1 MLRVFEFWRDQVERK
16 VNVSSLFTKVY
27 LTKLLIAKEKRF
39 LLRKDF
45 LESGETKH
53 QRLLLSLCRLTQVIK
68 ACSAW
73 IQFSHWFSRPC
84 LMIEGDRDRG
94 NSKKFAGLSSS
105 LS

>member
-45 LESGETKH
+45 LESGKTKH
-53 QRLLLSLCRLTQVIK
+53 
-68 ACSAW
+68 
-73 IQFSHWFSRPC
+73 
-84 LMIEGDRDRG
+84 
-94 NSKKFAGLSSS
+94 
-105 LS
+105 